1 MRIGS
6 REFDVENRTYVMGIL
21 NVTPDS
27 FSDGGKWNSMDS
39 ALRHVEEMLAEGMD
53 ILDIGGEST
62 RPGSDYSMPAQE
74 ELERVLPYIQA
85 VKARFDVP
93 VSLDTYKSQ
102 VAEAGIGAGV
112 DLINDIWGLKWDGEM
127 ARVIGEHGVACCL
140 MHNRR
145 KIPSPTSLT
154 SVRDLHNALAGDPH
168 NEFGYRNFQEDVAA
182 DLAESVELALRAG
195 IGRDRIILDPGV
207 GFAKSYEQ
215 NLQVIHHLES
225 LRALG
230 YPLLLGT
237 SRKSVVGL
245 TLDLPVAE
253 RLEGT
258 LVTTVMGVLKGCAFV
273 RVHDVKENVRAIRM
287 ARAILEERKPAP

>member
-6 REFDVENRTYVMGIL
+6 REFDTENGTYVMGIL

-27 FSDGGKWNSMDS
+27 FSDGGKWNRMDQ
-39 ALRHVEEMLAEGMD
+39 ALAHVEEMLAEGMD

-62 RPGSDYSMPAQE
+62 RPGSDYSMPVQE
-74 ELERVLPYIQA
+74 ELERVMPYIEA

-102 VAEAGIGAGV
+102 VAEAGIAAGV
-112 DLINDIWGLKWDGEM
+112 DLVNDIWGLKWDKRM
-127 ARVIGEHGVACCL
+127 ARVIADHGAACCL

-145 KIPSPTSLT
+145 EAEQATADN
-154 SVRDLHNALAGDPH
+154 RY
-168 NEFGYRNFQEDVAA
+168 GYRSFLEDVAS
-182 DLAESVELALRAG
+182 DLAETAELARRAG
-195 IGRDRIILDPGV
+195 IGEDRIILDPGV

-215 NLQVIHHLES
+215 NLEIIHHLETLHS
-225 LRALG
+225 LG
-230 YPLLLGT
+230 YPILLGA

-245 TLDLPVAE
+245 SLDVPVTE

-258 LVTTVMGVLKGCAFV
+258 LVTTVMAVLKGCAFV
-273 RVHDVKENVRAIRM
+273 RVHDVKENVRTIRM
-287 ARAILEERKPAP
+287 TRAILEEKKPGGR

>member
-6 REFDVENRTYVMGIL
+6 REFDTENKTYVMGIL

-27 FSDGGKWNSMDS
+27 FSDGGKWNSMDR
-39 ALRHVEEMLAEGMD
+39 ALVHVEEMLAEGMD

-74 ELERVLPYIQA
+74 ELERVMPYIEA

-102 VAEAGIGAGV
+102 VAEAGIAAGV
-112 DLINDIWGLKWDGEM
+112 DLINDIWGLKWDKRM
-127 ARVIGEHGVACCL
+127 ARVLAGHGVSCCL
-140 MHNRR
+140 MHNRAAAVEQHG
-145 KIPSPTSLT
+145 
-154 SVRDLHNALAGDPH
+154 SVDNRY
-168 NEFGYRNFQEDVAA
+168 GYRDFLRDVAD
-182 DLAESVELALRAG
+182 DLAESVQLARQAG
-195 IGRDRIILDPGV
+195 IGEDKIILDPGV

-215 NLQVIHHLES
+215 NLEIIHHLEDLS
-225 LRALG
+225 ILG

-245 TLDLPVAE
+245 TLDLPAAE

-258 LVTTVMGVLKGCAFV
+258 LATTVIGVLKGCAFV

-287 ARAILEERKPAP
+287 TRAILEEGKPVI